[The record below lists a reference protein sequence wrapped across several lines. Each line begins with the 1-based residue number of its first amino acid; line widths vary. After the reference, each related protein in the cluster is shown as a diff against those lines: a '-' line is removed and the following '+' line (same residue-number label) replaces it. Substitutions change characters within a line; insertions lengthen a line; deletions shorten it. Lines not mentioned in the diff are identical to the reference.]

1 MSMLIRQKRTILY
14 GLVLLVVGWL
24 VYRMAWADRTSSY
37 LAYERDFAVKD
48 KDRIHTIFIANRAA
62 GTRYILKRQPD
73 NSWTV
78 NGQKANQR
86 MINDLLRVFPNI
98 RIRYQP
104 AASAYPHIMHQMI
117 KFALKIELY
126 DEEGDLLKCFYL
138 GGDPPDSEG
147 TLAMMCGADQPYV
160 VQMGIIDGSIYPYF
174 DWMGEEIRDPF
185 LFPFDPEEIDYYR
198 LDYPHA
204 PASGFQLVRLSRDT
218 FALQRVLETSS
229 DRSPHPVQG
238 RILDYLYALKKLE
251 AVGFINEDPRRDT
264 VLQLQPY
271 AEMTVLRHG
280 DTLHL
285 KIFPQHPMRQTV
297 VFDYRLVD
305 SLQPFYY
312 FGLYNDT
319 DFVALQHLLLHP
331 LLKTYEELE

>member
-1 MSMLIRQKRTILY
+1 MQSRLQRTILFVFLILIGG
-14 GLVLLVVGWL
+14 GLL
-24 VYRMAWADRTSSY
+24 YRMAWTDHSSSY
-37 LAYERDFAVKD
+37 LAYERDFAFQD

-78 NGQKANQR
+78 NDQKANQR
-86 MINDLLRVFPNI
+86 MIDDLLRVFPNI

-104 AASAYPHIMHQMI
+104 SASAYPNIMHQMI
-117 KFALKIELY
+117 KYALKIELY
-126 DEEGDLLKCFYL
+126 DEDGALLKCFYL

-174 DWMGEEIRDPF
+174 DWVGEEARDPF
-185 LFPFDPEEIDYYR
+185 VFPFDPEEIDYYR
-198 LDYPHA
+198 LDYPYASHA
-204 PASGFQLVRLSRDT
+204 GFQLMRLIKDS
-218 FALQRVLETSS
+218 FALEPAVRKSTMSQ
-229 DRSPHPVQG
+229 PHPVQG
-238 RILDYLYALKKLE
+238 RIWDYLYALKKLE
-251 AVGFINEDPRRDT
+251 VIGFINEDRRRDT
-264 VLQLQPY
+264 VLHLRPY
-271 AEMTVLRHG
+271 AEMTVIARG
-280 DTLHL
+280 DTMQL
-285 KIFPQHPMRQTV
+285 KVYPMHPTRHTV

-319 DFVALQHLLLHP
+319 DFVALQQTLLHP
-331 LLKTYEELE
+331 LLKTYADLQ